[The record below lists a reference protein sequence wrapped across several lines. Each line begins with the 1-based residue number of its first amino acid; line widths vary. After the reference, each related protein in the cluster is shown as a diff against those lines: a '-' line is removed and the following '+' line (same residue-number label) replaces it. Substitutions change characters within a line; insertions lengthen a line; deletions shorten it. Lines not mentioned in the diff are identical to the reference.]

1 MKKKPLNETE
11 IEQLNALLKRAIHN
25 GQFGLVAARP
35 FPKGFKW
42 RESGFPFNDMLNG
55 PTSFDD
61 GLRVCVGKRLPF
73 GEDTPPRPELEVYI
87 PQKTISFLNSDQ
99 F

>member
-11 IEQLNALLKRAIHN
+11 IEQLSALLKRAIHN

-35 FPKGFKW
+35 FPKGYNW
-42 RESGFPFNDMLNG
+42 RQSGFPFNDMFNG

-61 GLRVCVGKRLPF
+61 GLRVCTSERLSEAEGAPS
-73 GEDTPPRPELEVYI
+73 RHELEVYI
-87 PQKTISFLNSDQ
+87 PKKTLRSPNSDQ

>member
-11 IEQLNALLKRAIHN
+11 VEQLKSLLKRAIRN

-35 FPKGFKW
+35 FPKGFNW
-42 RESGFPFNDMLNG
+42 RRSGLPFNDMLNG

-61 GLRVCVGKRLPF
+61 GIRVCKSERLPF
-73 GEDTPPRPELEVYI
+73 GGDAPPRPELEVYI
-87 PQKTISFLNSDQ
+87 PQKTLRFLNSD
-99 F
+99 